1 MTLFSTCTRPFLP
14 LEDKTNKKKNKH
26 QAERAVEATNTTAS
40 ADGSHVCFSEQEQRG
55 HSKRRVAA
63 PLSTS
68 GTFLQHCGLSFL
80 QVPSLKLRYSLCSL
94 LQSSHA
100 ISRHRAH
107 LCRADWQSSVPLYL
121 ESRSSAG
128 SSQTLQKGRHRLW
141 REPPQQH
148 SAHAGADAGG
158 GHGASSG
165 HCASTSRPR
174 AAACP
179 APSTACW
186 AHPPACSDQRVL
198 STGTCP
204 RIRTCP

>member
-1 MTLFSTCTRPFLP
+1 MQYQLLSDEVFVSKDDVVFYLYQASSPFRGQS
-14 LEDKTNKKKNKH
+14 KQKKNKH

-128 SSQTLQKGRHRLW
+128 SSQTLQKGRHRL
-141 REPPQQH
+141 
-148 SAHAGADAGG
+148 
-158 GHGASSG
+158 
-165 HCASTSRPR
+165 
-174 AAACP
+174 
-179 APSTACW
+179 
-186 AHPPACSDQRVL
+186 
-198 STGTCP
+198 
-204 RIRTCP
+204 